1 MFGSSPR
8 NGANAY
14 SQVSMETGVLAAN
27 PHKLIVLLFDGA
39 IMAVSNAIQ
48 QMNAGKIPEKGRSIS
63 HAIAIV
69 DQGLRASL
77 NKKVGGELAVNL
89 DTLYGYM
96 IRQLMTAN
104 LYNQVEKLA
113 EVQKLLRELKG
124 AWDAI
129 APDQPV
135 AEEPV
140 LVAQQDALAPR
151 KFNFVAA

>member
-1 MFGSSPR
+1 M
-8 NGANAY
+8 
-14 SQVSMETGVLAAN
+14 
-27 PHKLIVLLFDGA
+27 
-39 IMAVSNAIQ
+39 
-48 QMNAGKIPEKGRSIS
+48 
-63 HAIAIV
+63 
-69 DQGLRASL
+69 
-77 NKKVGGELAVNL
+77 
-89 DTLYGYM
+89 
-96 IRQLMTAN
+96 
-104 LYNQVEKLA
+104 A